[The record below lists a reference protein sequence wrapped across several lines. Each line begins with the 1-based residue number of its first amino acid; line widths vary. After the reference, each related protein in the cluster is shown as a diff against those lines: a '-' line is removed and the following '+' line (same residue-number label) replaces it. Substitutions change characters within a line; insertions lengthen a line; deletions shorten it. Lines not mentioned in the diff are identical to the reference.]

1 MAKIT
6 EGYMPFH
13 GYQTYYRIVGEQKDN
28 GKAPLICLHG
38 GPGSTHNYF
47 EVLDQVIA
55 KIIEMQ
61 EFTKHPDIPALR
73 EHLGLDECHI
83 IGQSWGG
90 MMQIAYAIERGA
102 KGVKSFII
110 SSGHPSS
117 SLWAREGMRRIKM
130 MTEEDQAAINDA
142 LERNDFTGEAYLK
155 AVDNYMDRYCNY
167 WREDL
172 PECCTRPKKSGGEAY
187 LYGWGPNEFVPSGTL
202 KDFEY
207 IDRLHEIKVPSLIM
221 SGISD
226 LCSPLVAKTMAD
238 EIPDTKW
245 ILWERARH
253 TTFVD
258 RHDDYCVELIKWMN
272 EYDK

>member
-1 MAKIT
+1 
-6 EGYMPFH
+6 
-13 GYQTYYRIVGEQKDN
+13 
-28 GKAPLICLHG
+28 
-38 GPGSTHNYF
+38 
-47 EVLDQVIA
+47 
-55 KIIEMQ
+55 
-61 EFTKHPDIPALR
+61 
-73 EHLGLDECHI
+73 
-83 IGQSWGG
+83 
-90 MMQIAYAIERGA
+90 MQIAYAIERGA
-102 KGVKSFII
+102 EGVKSFII

-130 MTEEDQAAINDA
+130 MSEEDQAAINDA

-172 PECCTRPKKSGGEAY
+172 PECSTRPKKSGGEAY

>member
-1 MAKIT
+1 MWT
-6 EGYMPFH
+6 
-13 GYQTYYRIVGEQKDN
+13 QD
-28 GKAPLICLHG
+28 LW
-38 GPGSTHNYF
+38 
-47 EVLDQVIA
+47 LD
-55 KIIEMQ
+55 EL
-61 EFTKHPDIPALR
+61 DALR
-73 EHLGLDECHI
+73 EHLGLKECHI

-102 KGVKSFII
+102 EGVKSFII

-130 MTEEDQAAINDA
+130 MSEEDQAAINDA

-207 IDRLHEIKVPSLIM
+207 IDRLHEIKIPSLIM

-238 EIPDTKW
+238 EIPDSKW

>member
-47 EVLDQVIA
+47 EVLDNVA
-55 KIIEMQ
+55 DDDDRMIIMYDQLGCGKSYLDGHPEMWTQ
-61 EFTKHPDIPALR
+61 DLWLDELDALR

-142 LERNDFTGEAYLK
+142 PGA
-155 AVDNYMDRYCNY
+155 
-167 WREDL
+167 
-172 PECCTRPKKSGGEAY
+172 
-187 LYGWGPNEFVPSGTL
+187 
-202 KDFEY
+202 
-207 IDRLHEIKVPSLIM
+207 
-221 SGISD
+221 
-226 LCSPLVAKTMAD
+226 
-238 EIPDTKW
+238 
-245 ILWERARH
+245 
-253 TTFVD
+253 
-258 RHDDYCVELIKWMN
+258 
-272 EYDK
+272 

>member
-38 GPGSTHNYF
+38 GPGSTHNYY
-47 EVLDQVIA
+47 EVLDNVADDDDRMIVMYDQLGCG
-55 KIIEMQ
+55 KSYLDGHPEMWTQ
-61 EFTKHPDIPALR
+61 DLWLDELDALR
-73 EHLGLDECHI
+73 EHLGLKECHI

-102 KGVKSFII
+102 EGVKSFII

-130 MTEEDQAAINDA
+130 MSEEDQAAINDA

-207 IDRLHEIKVPSLIM
+207 IDRLHEIKVP
-221 SGISD
+221 
-226 LCSPLVAKTMAD
+226 
-238 EIPDTKW
+238 
-245 ILWERARH
+245 
-253 TTFVD
+253 
-258 RHDDYCVELIKWMN
+258 Y
-272 EYDK
+272 

>member
-1 MAKIT
+1 M
-6 EGYMPFH
+6 
-13 GYQTYYRIVGEQKDN
+13 IVMYDQLGCGN
-28 GKAPLICLHG
+28 
-38 GPGSTHNYF
+38 SY
-47 EVLDQVIA
+47 LDGHP
-55 KIIEMQ
+55 EMWTQ
-61 EFTKHPDIPALR
+61 DLWLDALR
-73 EHLGLDECHI
+73 EHLGLDKCHI

-117 SLWAREGMRRIKM
+117 SLWAKEGMRRIKM
-130 MTEEDQAAINDA
+130 MDEADQKAINHA
-142 LERNDFTGEAYLK
+142 LETEDFTGEDYLK
-155 AVDNYMDRYCNY
+155 AVDHYMDRYCTY

-172 PECCTRPKKSGGEAY
+172 PECCTRAKKSGGEAY

-202 KDFEY
+202 RDFEY
-207 IDRLHEIKVPSLIM
+207 IDRLPEIEVPSLIM

-238 EIPDTKW
+238 GIQHTKW
-245 ILWERARH
+245 ILWENARH